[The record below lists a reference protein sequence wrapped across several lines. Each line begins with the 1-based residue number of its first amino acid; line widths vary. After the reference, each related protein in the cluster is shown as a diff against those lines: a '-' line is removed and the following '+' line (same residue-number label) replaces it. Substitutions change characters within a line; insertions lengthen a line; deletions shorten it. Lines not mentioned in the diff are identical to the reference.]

1 MWLSTQTVSYPFSF
15 LYPFIN
21 FNSNFP
27 AQKPNNDKFGHFVYV
42 SDLNAPWKCER
53 ITSSQHGIIILEWDV
68 SGKVLLT
75 ADTNGSVRIWTMK
88 DNLLST
94 WVEACNVAFPGEQII
109 RCVFFHNGQKLVLN
123 EKQEANQHSYFEKFV
138 RQRKF
143 CPSVRG
149 FGGVG
154 VEGCLVVTETGMLG
168 TFLLPTEEISAGPA
182 EPIHL
187 DAVTESLAVTRNYY
201 TTADITYSK
210 NGQFLI
216 AVANGKGST
225 GTTMIQGFRVQIQ
238 KQHEKLNIST
248 SALPSFLHG
257 DTQMLSGQKLFGL
270 KWTTQDDSDT
280 LLVVTNHLTGAL
292 VESYV
297 LKEQSKSLKKLFQA
311 NKNDVFKTL
320 AWTQTLQYHINS
332 HVLAFN
338 RSSAPIG
345 PQCTFLATA
354 EGTIN
359 VLKTDCLKEICK
371 TTMTYPVLTE
381 NSKQSRT
388 SVKVGALSPTYMG
401 HALLVLD
408 TQGQMFGY
416 RCGFMLR
423 DPYLNYIV
431 TALEYSLVNMN
442 DYLDVLLNIKNQ
454 TGDAIIDKL
463 GENFNRQQ
471 QHLQQYYYVPL
482 QVRI

>member
-1 MWLSTQTVSYPFSF
+1 M
-15 LYPFIN
+15 
-21 FNSNFP
+21 
-27 AQKPNNDKFGHFVYV
+27 
-42 SDLNAPWKCER
+42 NAPWKCER
-53 ITSSQHGIIILEWDV
+53 ITSSQHGIIVLEWDF

-75 ADTNGSVRIWTMK
+75 ADTSGAVRIWTMK

-94 WVEACNVAFPGEQII
+94 WVEACNVSFPGEQII
-109 RCVFFHNGQKLVLN
+109 RCVFFHNGQKLVN
-123 EKQEANQHSYFEKFV
+123 EKQEANQHSYFDKFV

-143 CPSVRG
+143 GPSVRG

-154 VEGCLVVTETGMLG
+154 VDGCLVVTETGMLG

-182 EPIHL
+182 EPIQL
-187 DAVTESLAVTRNYY
+187 DAVTDSLAVTRNYY
-201 TTADITYSK
+201 STADITYSK

-216 AVANGKGST
+216 AVANGKGT
-225 GTTMIQGFRVQIQ
+225 GTTIVQGFRVQIQ
-238 KQHEKLNIST
+238 KQHDKLTIST

-257 DTQMLSGQKLFGL
+257 DTQNLTGQKLFGL
-270 KWTTQDDSDT
+270 KWATQDDSDT
-280 LLVVTNHLTGAL
+280 LLVVTNHLSGVL

-320 AWTQTLQYHINS
+320 AWTQTLQYHHNS
-332 HVLAFN
+332 QVVAFN

-354 EGTIN
+354 DGTIH

-371 TTMTYPVLTE
+371 TTLNHPHQTE

-388 SVKVGALSPTYMG
+388 SVKIGALSPTYMG

-408 TQGQMFGY
+408 THGQMSGL

-423 DPYLNYIV
+423 DPYLNCVV
-431 TALEYSLVNMN
+431 TALEYSLINMN
-442 DYLDVLLNIKNQ
+442 DYLDVLLNIKSQ

-463 GENFNRQQ
+463 SENFNRQQ